1 MFEQLQSLPDDP
13 LLGIIA
19 QYQQETNPQKID
31 LGVGVYKDASGGMPV
46 LPCIKAA
53 EQRLVSEQDSKTYRG
68 PLGNPAFTR
77 LMCDLALGEVLSSAV
92 RERLASLQT
101 PGGCGAL
108 RVAAELIARANPSAK
123 IWVSDPTWAN
133 HVPLLGDAG
142 IEIAS
147 YPYYDFKDKGIRFD
161 EMMACLSDAAPGDLV
176 LLHAC
181 CHNPSG
187 ADLSQSQWQKV
198 VALLVQKQLV
208 PFVDMAY
215 QGFGQGLTED
225 AYGLRLV
232 IESCPEAVFALS
244 CSKNFGL
251 YRDRVGAVGFVVAD
265 AAQAEITLSNLT
277 QIVRGI
283 YSMPPDH
290 GASVVEIVLADDRL
304 KSQWLQEL
312 ATMRDRIQ
320 VTRQSLSE
328 KMAAAGFG
336 TRFDFVNHESGMF
349 SFLGITPEQVVE
361 LADRFGIYMAPSSR
375 INIAGLNESNLDYFC
390 ASLTQVISL

>member
-1 MFEQLQSLPDDP
+1 MFEQLQSLPADP

-19 QYQQETNPQKID
+19 RYQQETNPQKID
-31 LGVGVYKDASGGMPV
+31 LGVGVYKDEIGGMPV

-53 EQRLVSEQDSKTYRG
+53 EQYLVSEQASKTYRG
-68 PLGNPAFTR
+68 PLGNPEFSR
-77 LMCDLALGEVLSSAV
+77 LMCDLALGDSLSGAV
-92 RERLASLQT
+92 SGRLAALQT

-108 RVAAELIARANPSAK
+108 RIAAELIIRSKPSAK

-142 IEIAS
+142 IEIAA
-147 YPYYDFKDKGIRFD
+147 YPYYDFENKGIRFD
-161 EMMACLSDAAPGDLV
+161 AMITCLAEAAPGDLV

-187 ADLSQSQWQKV
+187 ADLSESQWQAV
-198 VALLVQKQLV
+198 VELLIEKELI

-215 QGFGQGLTED
+215 QGFGQGLVED
-225 AYGLRLV
+225 ALGLRLV
-232 IESCPEAVFALS
+232 VEKCPEVVFALS

-251 YRDRVGAVGFVVAD
+251 YRDRVGVVGFVTKTPE
-265 AAQAEITLSNLT
+265 QAGITLSNLT

-290 GASVVEIVLADDRL
+290 GASVVEIVLANEDL
-304 KSQWLQEL
+304 KSQWLNEL
-312 ATMRDRIQ
+312 AVMRERIQ
-320 VTRQSLSE
+320 LTRQSLSE
-328 KMAAAGFG
+328 KMAAAGYDE
-336 TRFDFVNHESGMF
+336 RFDFVKCESGMF
-349 SFLGITPEQVVE
+349 SFLGITSEQVEE

-375 INIAGLNESNLDYFC
+375 INIAGLNESNIDYFC
-390 ASLTQVISL
+390 ASLTQVLIP

>member
-1 MFEQLQSLPDDP
+1 MFEQLQSLPADP

-19 QYQQETNPQKID
+19 RYQQEMNPQKID
-31 LGVGVYKDASGGMPV
+31 LGVGVYKDEAGGMPV

-53 EQRLVSEQDSKTYRG
+53 ELRLVNEQASKTYRG
-68 PLGNPAFTR
+68 PLGNPEFSR
-77 LMCDLALGEVLSSAV
+77 LMCDLALGALLSAAV
-92 RERLASLQT
+92 SDRLAALQT

-108 RVAAELIARANPSAK
+108 RVAAELIVRANPSAK

-142 IEIAS
+142 IEIAE
-147 YPYYDFKDKGIRFD
+147 YPYYDFENKGIRFD
-161 EMMACLSDAAPGDLV
+161 AMMACLSEAAPGDLV

-187 ADLSQSQWQKV
+187 ADLSESQWQA
-198 VALLVQKQLV
+198 VAELLIQKELI

-215 QGFGQGLTED
+215 QGFGRGLVED

-232 IESCPEAVFALS
+232 VSQCPEVIFALS

-251 YRDRVGAVGFVVAD
+251 YRDRVGVVGFVVREPE
-265 AAQAEITLSNLT
+265 QAGITLSNLT

-290 GASVVEIVLADDRL
+290 GASVVEIVLADEELR
-304 KSQWLQEL
+304 SQWLQEL
-312 ATMRDRIQ
+312 ADMRERIKI
-320 VTRQSLSE
+320 TRQSMSA
-328 KMAAAGFG
+328 KMSAAGFDE
-336 TRFDFVNHESGMF
+336 RFDFVKHESGMF
-349 SFLGITPEQVVE
+349 SFLGITPEQVGE

-390 ASLTQVISL
+390 ASLTQVLIP